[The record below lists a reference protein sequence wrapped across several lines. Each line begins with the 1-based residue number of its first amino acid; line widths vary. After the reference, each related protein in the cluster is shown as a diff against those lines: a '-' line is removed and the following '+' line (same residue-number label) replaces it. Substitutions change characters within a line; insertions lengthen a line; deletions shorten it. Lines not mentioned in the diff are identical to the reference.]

1 MTDLQKR
8 LAELDEG
15 NRRMGA
21 KVERMVAESAAFKAA
36 HGGLSRTQ
44 LAPRFTDRFA
54 NSNVSGG
61 GL

>member
-1 MTDLQKR
+1 MTDLKNNLAR
-8 LAELDEG
+8 LEEAD
-15 NRRMGA
+15 RRMAAGTE
-21 KVERMVAESAAFKAA
+21 KMVAESRAFKAA